1 MNNIFNKH
9 SIIIG
14 SSGYECAI
22 EAYVNVKRRHFE
34 LISITDER
42 VVNLILMLESEKNVG
57 STVKHFSLMN
67 RDGLKSSSIILS
79 GRRVA

>member
-22 EAYVNVKRRHFE
+22 EAYVNDKRRHFE
-34 LISITDER
+34 LISITDES
-42 VVNLILMLESEKNVG
+42 VVVLILVLESEKKVEN
-57 STVKHFSLMN
+57 TIKYFNLMN
-67 RDGLKSSSIILS
+67 RDGLKSSFILLS

>member
-14 SSGYECAI
+14 SSGYECVI
-22 EAYVNVKRRHFE
+22 EAYINVKRRHFE

-42 VVNLILMLESEKNVG
+42 VVILILMLESEKNVG
-57 STVKHFSLMN
+57 SSVKYFNLMN

>member
-1 MNNIFNKH
+1 MNNIFNRN

-14 SSGYECAI
+14 SSGYECAV
-22 EAYVNVKRRHFE
+22 EAYVNDKRRHFE

-42 VVNLILMLESEKNVG
+42 VVILILMLEIEKNVG
-57 STVKHFSLMN
+57 STIKYFNLMN
-67 RDGLKSSSIILS
+67 RDGLKNSSILLS